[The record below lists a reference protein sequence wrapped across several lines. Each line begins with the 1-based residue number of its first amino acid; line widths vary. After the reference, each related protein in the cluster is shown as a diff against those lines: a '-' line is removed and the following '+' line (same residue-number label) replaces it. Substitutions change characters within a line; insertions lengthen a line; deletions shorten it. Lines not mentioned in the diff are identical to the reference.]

1 MPTSQYQRLL
11 TLYDPVGLNRYGIT
25 TDDLRDIE
33 RYIHILQSGL
43 SKTVW
48 DEVVQIGGPYGTSI
62 LIHEIVGIRTLQQAG
77 IDPYRYTQK
86 ELARLLVDHLSAHV
100 VAIYEEHLYLQD
112 VLLRQYGRH
121 FEVATL
127 VKANRADDTDLN
139 YLLESGIGVFLL
151 EQDRV
156 EEAKVYLEQL
166 RRGGNVI

>member
-1 MPTSQYQRLL
+1 MPTSQYQQLWTRF
-11 TLYDPVGLNRYGIT
+11 DPVGLNRYDIT
-25 TDDLRDIE
+25 TDDLQCIE

-43 SKTVW
+43 RETVW
-48 DEVVQIGGPYGTSI
+48 DEAVQIGGPYGTSI
-62 LIHEIVGIRTLQQAG
+62 LIHEIVEIRTLQQAG

-86 ELARLLVDHLSAHV
+86 ELARVLADHLSAHV

-127 VKANRADDTDLN
+127 VKANRADDTDLD

-156 EEAKVYLEQL
+156 EEAKAYLEQL